1 VIGSIIYISTYHLE
15 LSYPMDSSFF
25 LAAGAC
31 VCTLL
36 YLCSLLVSVQFR
48 GDFGVVADETP
59 TSADMASSLN
69 LGHAKPIAAYTA
81 LQRRVGSTAN
91 LRGVSNNIAPYTQ
104 SHVQASL
111 QTPLTTPRSTYSS
124 STPARDPRGH
134 AYVSAH
140 GGDEASRCSC
150 TDLLEIPRGDLRLLL
165 SSPVAGYGTKLHN
178 LKLGMKDS

>member
-1 VIGSIIYISTYHLE
+1 
-15 LSYPMDSSFF
+15 MDSSFF

-69 LGHAKPIAAYTA
+69 LGHAKPITAYTA
-81 LQRRVGSTAN
+81 LQRRVGSMAN
-91 LRGVSNNIAPYTQ
+91 LRSATGAAPPYTQ
-104 SHVQASL
+104 PHAQASL

-124 STPARDPRGH
+124 STPVRDPRGGGY
-134 AYVSAH
+134 AYPAH
-140 GGDEASRCSC
+140 GEAASSCSC
-150 TDLLEIPRGDLRLLL
+150 ADLLEIPRGDLRLLL